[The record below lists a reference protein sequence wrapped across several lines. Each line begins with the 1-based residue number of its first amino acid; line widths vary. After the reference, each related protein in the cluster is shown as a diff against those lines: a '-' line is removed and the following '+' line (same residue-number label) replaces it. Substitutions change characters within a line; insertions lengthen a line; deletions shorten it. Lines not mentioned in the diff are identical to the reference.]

1 MNMAMHNKNRGIVLG
16 GVLIILI
23 SLTLVALTVAQ
34 RNTMDEK
41 MAANRRDALNAMTI
55 SESGIEAGFA
65 LVKHNYIQG
74 QAMTDELYELP
85 GNVLSQDSVSAG
97 SYLVTVID
105 GIPNDGKATLNSVG
119 NFNGGVREIEIV
131 LGMSRPGRGAYAILT
146 SDSINSIDGSAT
158 VTGPHADVHSNSDV
172 DIGNLVGGG
181 IDGAVSAS
189 GSVTAHN
196 SDQVTGGT
204 VSGAAAVEIPHVYPP
219 DYLQYA
225 TVILTAD
232 CKVMSPG
239 GVEWANI
246 PGEDEFWRGWKC
258 KPDSYWEMSSN
269 NPADGH
275 FHGFYYVEGNVEIG
289 ASPDPEWAVTIVA
302 EGYIN
307 VSGNPVLAA
316 WGSVQPNDTGDA
328 EANEILF
335 LAGNDIKMR
344 GTTSMSLAGIIAAHM
359 EVSLSGNVQI
369 IGSILAENGL
379 HGMGQEVMTG
389 HAYRDIAS
397 ENDLTGNLTINGTGT
412 GLGAIK
418 QLTALAWRELI
429 H

>member
-1 MNMAMHNKNRGIVLG
+1 MHNKNHGIVLAS
-16 GVLIILI
+16 VLIILVA
-23 SLTLVALTVAQ
+23 LTLVALTVAQ
-34 RNTMDEK
+34 RNTVDEK

-65 LVKHNYIQG
+65 LVKENYIYG
-74 QAMTDELYELP
+74 QEMTDELYELP

-131 LGMSRPGRGAYAILT
+131 MGMRKPGRDAYAILT
-146 SDSINSIDGSAT
+146 SDDIYSIDGSAH

-172 DIGNLVGGG
+172 DIGNISGG
-181 IDGAVSAS
+181 IDGTVSAS
-189 GSVTAHN
+189 GTVVAHDV
-196 SDQVTGGT
+196 DQVTGGT
-204 VSGAAAVEIPHVYPP
+204 VNGAAAVEIPHVYPP

-232 CKVMSPG
+232 CRVTSPS

-246 PGEDEFWRGWKC
+246 PGEDQFWRGWKC

-275 FHGFYYVEGNVEIG
+275 YHGFYYIEGNVELG
-289 ASPDPEWAVTIVA
+289 ASPDPLWAVTIVA
-302 EGYIN
+302 EGYID
-307 VSGNPVLAA
+307 VSGNPVLAP
-316 WGSVQPNDTGDA
+316 WGKVSPNDTGDA

-335 LAGNDIKMR
+335 LAGNDINMR
-344 GTTSMSLAGIIAAHM
+344 GTASMVLSGIVAAHM
-359 EVSLSGNVQI
+359 EVSMSGNVQI
-369 IGSILAENGL
+369 NGSILAENGL
-379 HGMGQEVMTG
+379 GQEVTTG

-397 ENDLTGNLTINGTGT
+397 GNDFSGNLTINGTGT
-412 GLGAIK
+412 GLGAVK
-418 QLTALAWRELI
+418 QLTALAWRELV